1 MPPSELPHVA
11 AQDHF
16 DGLSAALAHLSN
28 RYPETTFRHTGI
40 DPDTGKQFEVY
51 VPQWLYRGEAG
62 TWPRTTSSM
71 ERIKSLEHRV
81 FASLPEDVR
90 ILFARALESIS
101 LRATNELEAWLGLGT
116 MQAAG
121 FAQHYG
127 LPTEFLDVTASLA
140 VATAFAIGDPEGWTS
155 PRRVSFAVLDMR
167 RAVDRCVVAD
177 LGAMVQI
184 ARRPS
189 VQSAYGVFHRNHRDL
204 KDPVCISEVGL
215 RWYEIMVHPQ
225 EALCHAAMPNL
236 LDAHKDQAAGA
247 LQLILD
253 DLAKNDGKWPD
264 PLALFLSRTI
274 AAAPFVTR
282 ANRWRRNRPEIVDLV
297 SASDA
302 GHAFNE
308 AEVRDDSW
316 RLWSRAYPR
325 VTRRR

>member
-1 MPPSELPHVA
+1 MNPSHLPNVPV
-11 AQDHF
+11 QDRF
-16 DGLSAALAHLSN
+16 DELSAALVHIRN
-28 RYPETTFRHTGI
+28 CYPETTFRHTAI
-40 DPDTGKQFEVY
+40 NPDTGKQFEVD
-51 VPQWLYRGEAG
+51 VPRWLYRGEAG
-62 TWPRTTSSM
+62 TWPQTTSSM
-71 ERIKSLEHRV
+71 ERIRSLEHRV

-90 ILFARALESIS
+90 IPFARALEAIS
-101 LRATNELEAWLGLGT
+101 QRATNELGAWLGLGT

-121 FAQHYG
+121 YAQHYG

-155 PRRVSFAVLDMR
+155 PRSVSFAVLDMR
-167 RAVDRCVVAD
+167 RAVDRCVLAD
-177 LGAMVQI
+177 LGVMVQI

-189 VQSAYGVFHRNHRDL
+189 VQSAYGLFHRSHRDL
-204 KDPVCISEVGL
+204 KDPVCISKIGL

-236 LDAHKDQAAGA
+236 LDPHKDQAAGA

-264 PLALFLSRTI
+264 PLALFLSRTV
-274 AAAPFVTR
+274 AAAPFVCRVT
-282 ANRWRRNRPEIVDLV
+282 RWRGNRPENLELV

-308 AEVRDDSW
+308 AEVQNESW

-325 VTRRR
+325 VTSRR

>member
-1 MPPSELPHVA
+1 MPPFELPYLA
-11 AQDHF
+11 AQDRF
-16 DGLSAALAHLSN
+16 DSLSAALVHLN
-28 RYPETTFRHTGI
+28 NYYPEATFHHTGI
-40 DPDTGKQFEVY
+40 NPDTGKLFEFH
-51 VPQWLYRGEAG
+51 VPRWLFRGEAG

-81 FASLPEDVR
+81 FASLPKDDH
-90 ILFARALESIS
+90 IPFARALETIS
-101 LRATNELEAWLGLGT
+101 LRATNQLGAWLGLGA

-127 LPTEFLDVTASLA
+127 LPTEFLDFTASLA
-140 VATAFAIGDPEGWTS
+140 VATAFAIGDPKGLDS
-155 PRRVSFAVLDMR
+155 PRRVLFAVLDMR

-177 LGAMVQI
+177 LEAMVQS

-189 VQSAYGVFHRNHRDL
+189 VQSAYGVFHRSHRDL
-204 KDPVCISEVGL
+204 KDSLCISEIGL
-215 RWYEIMVHPQ
+215 RWYEIVVHPQ
-225 EALCHAAMPNL
+225 EALRHAEMPNL
-236 LDAHKDQAAGA
+236 LDAHKDKAAGA

-264 PLALFLSRTI
+264 PLALFLSQTN

-282 ANRWRRNRPEIVDLV
+282 VTRSRGNRPEIMDLV

-308 AEVRDDSW
+308 TEVRNDNR

-325 VTRRR
+325 VTSRR